1 MLTDF
6 NSLGENS
13 RVWVYQADR
22 LLNNQ
27 EQAEILRALEVFLHQ
42 WAAHGNN
49 LMASGKIMHDAFLV
63 ISTDESFNMA
73 SGCSIDSSFR
83 FVQELGAKL
92 QLDFF
97 QRMNLA
103 FLIDEKVEILKMSD
117 LKSKIEEGII
127 DSNTLFFDNTI
138 QNKIELDSEWCVK
151 AGESWLG
158 RYFKTTANV

>member
-22 LLNNQ
+22 LLNNK
-27 EQAEILRALEVFLHQ
+27 EQVEILQALEVFLGQ

-49 LMASGKIMHDAFLV
+49 LMASGTIMYDAFLV
-63 ISTDESFNMA
+63 IGTDESFNMA

-83 FVQELGAKL
+83 FVQELGAKTGI
-92 QLDFF
+92 DFF

-103 FLIDEKVEILKMSD
+103 FFIDEKVEILKMSD
-117 LKSKIEEGII
+117 LKSKIEEGLI

-138 QNKIELDSEWCVK
+138 QKKIELDSKWCVK

>member
-13 RVWVYQADR
+13 RTWVYQADR

-27 EQAEILRALEVFLHQ
+27 EQAEILQALEVFLGQ

-49 LMASGKIMHDAFLV
+49 LMASGTIMHDAFLV

-83 FVQELGAKL
+83 FVQELGAKM

-138 QNKIELDSEWCVK
+138 QNKIELDSKWCVK